1 MTLSIRTDR
10 QLIRAAAR
18 SNRYV
23 LLSFTAPQAPRNANR
38 RPVNVAFVLDR
49 SGSMS
54 SENKFPLA
62 RQAVEQSLRMLR
74 PEDRFSLVVY
84 DTEVDILA
92 RSVNATPGA
101 IRQALDALSSV
112 HPRGSTDL
120 CSGWMR
126 GCEQVSEFVDEW
138 VGKSGSAGSRH
149 ACASCIRAS

>member
-23 LLSFTAPQAPRNANR
+23 LLTFTAPQAPRRVNR

-54 SENKFPLA
+54 GENKFPLA

-84 DTEVDILA
+84 DNAVDVLS
-92 RSVNATPGA
+92 RSANATPDA
-101 IRQALDALSSV
+101 IRHAL
-112 HPRGSTDL
+112 
-120 CSGWMR
+120 
-126 GCEQVSEFVDEW
+126 
-138 VGKSGSAGSRH
+138 
-149 ACASCIRAS
+149 